1 MDLDFFFKGMQN
13 KETSASAWLA
23 TLLRDNTSFRREF
36 LGLVGVEPPLD
47 PARPW
52 VVNVETPLN
61 GPCDVTLEDE
71 DTFVFLE
78 DKVSASAKT
87 KGQFLRYYLGALDK
101 SDLAAKR
108 LVGLYLGPSVS
119 TGDDERESVTG
130 HTEFGKRRA
139 AGFNDDA
146 KCLGWKDNLSDVV
159 EVATTDD
166 DWFARTGLGAILA
179 HIAKVERGRPF
190 NQQREDLRQLMK
202 RVAQRVMVAGGDGG
216 WGPNVRLERWASVGQ
231 EALLTPSVGITTFL
245 ILSYDEDEDYP
256 YELHGVVDG
265 DQVKVHA
272 SLSFNPS
279 SKHGMRDA
287 DLMTRWAS
295 LTTLGRAAVP
305 GIGEVPLVNGNS
317 FAMGLDFDGTAVEL
331 EQKLVAWGTAVLGY
345 LRPYR
350 SS

>member
-23 TLLRDNTSFRREF
+23 TLLHHNAAFRREF

-47 PARPW
+47 PARRW
-52 VVNVETPLN
+52 VVNVETPLS

-71 DTFVFLE
+71 DTLVFLE

-101 SDLAAKR
+101 PDLAAKR
-108 LVGLYLGPSVS
+108 LVGVYLGPSVS

-130 HTEFGKRRA
+130 HPEFSGRRA

-166 DWFARTGLGAILA
+166 DWFARKGLAAILA
-179 HIAKVERGRPF
+179 HIVKVEGGRPF

-202 RVAQRVMVAGGDGG
+202 RVAQRVMAAGREAG
-216 WGPNVRLERWASVGQ
+216 WGPKVRLERWAGIGY
-231 EALLTPSVGITTFL
+231 EAQYTPTVGITTFL
-245 ILSYDEDEDYP
+245 TLWYDEDEDPP
-256 YELHGVVDG
+256 YDLHGVVVDNRIRARG
-265 DQVKVHA
+265 TV
-272 SLSFNPS
+272 SFNPS
-279 SKHGMRDA
+279 VKHGRRDTE
-287 DLMTRWAS
+287 LMARWAS
-295 LTTLGRAAVP
+295 LTAAGCVEVP
-305 GIGEVPLVNGNS
+305 GIGEVPLVNEITFTTG
-317 FAMGLDFDGTAVEL
+317 VEL
-331 EQKLVAWGTAVLGY
+331 DKTVIEVEELLVAWGTAVLGY
-345 LRPYR
+345 LREYR